1 MSDRPFIS
9 RLRDRVLGPRTLH
22 RDAAMSGLKTLGDI
36 ERAKFTPD
44 QLLTPPPGDWRAGAD
59 APWELRDDDP
69 GSRS

>member
-22 RDAAMSGLKTLGDI
+22 RDAAMSGLQTLGDI

-44 QLLTPPPGDWRAGAD
+44 QILAPPPPGDWEAGAD
-59 APWELRDDDP
+59 VPWELRDDAD
-69 GSRS
+69 RSP